1 MLEIQVMLD
10 VTLMVGMVLVVVVV
24 VVVREDNSCK
34 KSLWLLVLSFL
45 QKEEREIREEINR

>member
-1 MLEIQVMLD
+1 MLD